1 MGLPS
6 MPWYG
11 DTDLGSAIEMAEKAI
26 ANIKSN
32 VYDKDDLAE
41 LETALSAIR
50 KAIDESED

>member
-1 MGLPS
+1 MGIPG

-32 VYDKDDLAE
+32 VFDKDDLAE

-50 KAIDESED
+50 KAVDESED